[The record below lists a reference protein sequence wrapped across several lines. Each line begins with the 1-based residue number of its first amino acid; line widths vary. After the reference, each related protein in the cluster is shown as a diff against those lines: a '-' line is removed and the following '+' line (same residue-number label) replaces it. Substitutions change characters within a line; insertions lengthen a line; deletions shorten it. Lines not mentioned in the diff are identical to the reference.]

1 MMRAIV
7 GWALRYR
14 GLVLGLAAVTMLF
27 GVLLL
32 PRMPRDVV
40 PEFVPPYVEVQTEAL
55 GLSAEEVEQLITV
68 PLEADLL
75 QGVAFLDEIHS
86 ESVAGLSSIVLIF
99 EEGTDIFEARQ
110 VVAER
115 LTQAH
120 ALPHVSKPPQMLQPL
135 SSASRLLM
143 VSMASQEV
151 SLIDMSILAKWTV
164 RPRLVGVPG
173 VANVAIFGM
182 RERQLQVQVDPE
194 RMRAEGVGLQAVIE
208 ATGNALAVSPLTY
221 LDASTPGTGGFI
233 DTPNQRLGVQHVFPI
248 RTADDLAQIR
258 IPPEF
263 TDGATVRLGDVANVV
278 EDHQL
283 LIGDAVVNDGDGL
296 VLVIEKFPNA
306 DTVAVTRDVEA
317 ALEALRPGLPGIAID
332 TTIYRPA
339 TFVEQAI
346 GNVGLALGAGLVL
359 AALVMF
365 LYFRSWRAG
374 LIGLVA
380 LPLSLVAALLV
391 LDRLGATLNAVTAAG
406 LVLAIAIVID
416 DAVVGVDEILRRGRS
431 PRDVD
436 AGQSAAWIIVQ
447 AIVERRRALLFAT
460 LVAVA
465 ALTPFFFMA
474 GVAGAFVPPLLIAY
488 VLAVAV
494 SALVALTVTPALAA
508 VLLSG
513 SPREQ
518 NQTSA
523 SRRLHGAYLGALARV
538 LGRSRPLF
546 AGAAA
551 LTALVL
557 IATAAVS
564 APRLGDDFVPSFREG
579 DILVSL
585 QGPPSASGAEMNRI
599 LARAGAEIRAIDGV
613 RNVGG
618 HVGRAI
624 TSDQVTNVNTGEL
637 WVSIDPAADH
647 GRTVAAI
654 EGVVAGYPGLRHAV
668 GTYTSARIDDIL
680 ARPQRDV
687 AVRVYGHEDD
697 VILSKA
703 NEVRDALTDVEGLGG
718 LEVLT
723 PTQEPRLRIAVDLE
737 AAGRHGVAPGD
748 VRRAAATLLAG
759 IEVGFL
765 FEDQKVF
772 EVVVWGV
779 PDLRASLSSARA
791 LPIPTAGDEVR
802 LDQVADV
809 SIEAGPVVIQRE
821 GVFRFV
827 DVVGTVAGRDLSSV
841 MADVESRVAGISFP
855 LESRAEVLTGSLE
868 RQSATIG
875 LLVIAGASAL
885 LILLLLQAAFGSWRR
900 AIYVYLALPVALVGA
915 AVGAILAGGV
925 ASIGVVAGM
934 IGVLALA
941 ARSSIVLVDR
951 YQELER
957 APDAELRP
965 ELILDGARERL
976 GPILA
981 TATATAL
988 AFAPFIVLGGLP
1000 GLEIL
1005 RPLAIVM
1012 VGGVATST
1020 LSTLFLVP
1028 AVYFRS
1034 GPSAEPD
1041 AASQLVE
1048 QPGLSPA

>member
-1 MMRAIV
+1 
-7 GWALRYR
+7 
-14 GLVLGLAAVTMLF
+14 
-27 GVLLL
+27 
-32 PRMPRDVV
+32 
-40 PEFVPPYVEVQTEAL
+40 
-55 GLSAEEVEQLITV
+55 ITV

-86 ESVAGLSSIVLIF
+86 ESVAGLSSIVMYF
-99 EEGTDIFEARQ
+99 EEGTDIFKARQ

-135 SSASRLLM
+135 SSSSRLLM
-143 VSMASQEV
+143 FSMASSDV

-182 RERQLQVQVDPE
+182 RERQLQVRVDPE
-194 RMRAEGVGLQAVIE
+194 RMRSEGVGLQAVIE

-263 TDGATVRLGDVANVV
+263 TDGSTVRLGDVANVV

-283 LIGDAVVNDGDGL
+283 LIGDAVVNDGEGL
-296 VLVIEKFPNA
+296 VLVVEKFPNA
-306 DTVAVTRDVEA
+306 DTATVTRDVEA
-317 ALEALRPGLPGIAID
+317 ALHALQPGLPGITLD
-332 TTIYRPA
+332 TSIYRPA
-339 TFVEQAI
+339 TFLDSAI
-346 GNVGLALGAGLVL
+346 GNVSIALIAGLVL
-359 AALVMF
+359 AAAVMF
-365 LYFRSWRAG
+365 VFFRSWRAG
-374 LIGLVA
+374 LIGLVS

-391 LDRLGATLNAVTAAG
+391 LDRFGATLNAIVVAG
-406 LVLAIAIVID
+406 LVLALSIVID
-416 DAVVGVDEILRRGRS
+416 DAIVGVDEILRRGRH

-436 AGQSAAWIIVQ
+436 SGQSAAWIILEAV
-447 AIVERRRALLFAT
+447 VHRRRAIVFAT
-460 LVAVA
+460 LVLFA
-465 ALTPFFFMA
+465 AMAPLFFTN
-474 GVAGAFVPPLLIAY
+474 GVAGAFLPPLLIAY
-488 VLAVAV
+488 ILAIATSAV
-494 SALVALTVTPALAA
+494 VALIVTPALAA

-513 SPREQ
+513 APREQ
-518 NQTSA
+518 HQTA
-523 SRRLHGAYLGALARV
+523 TSRRLHNSYAGLLSKV
-538 LGRSRPLF
+538 LGRTRPVF
-546 AGAAA
+546 AAA
-551 LTALVL
+551 AAITIVV
-557 IATAAVS
+557 IVVTAAVS
-564 APRLGDDFVPSFREG
+564 VPHLGDAFVPSFREG
-579 DILVSL
+579 DILINVE
-585 QGPPSASGAEMNRI
+585 GPPSASGAEMNRI
-599 LARAGAEIRAIDGV
+599 VARAGAEIRAVEGV

-637 WVSIDPAADH
+637 WVSIDPAADYD
-647 GRTVAAI
+647 RTMSEIAAI
-654 EGVVAGYPGLRHAV
+654 VAGYPGLRHSV
-668 GTYTSARIDDIL
+668 GTYTSARIDDVL
-680 ARPQRDV
+680 AGPENDV
-687 AVRVYGHEDD
+687 GVRVYGHEDD
-697 VILSKA
+697 VILAKA
-703 NEVRDALTDVEGLGG
+703 NEVRDALAGVGG
-718 LEVLT
+718 LTDLNVNA
-723 PTQEPRLRIAVDLE
+723 PTQEPRLRVEVDLE
-737 AAGRHGVAPGD
+737 AAGRLGVAPGD

-779 PDLRASLSSARA
+779 PDLRYSLSSMRGI
-791 LPIPTAGDEVR
+791 PIPTGSGEVR

-809 SIEAGPVVIQRE
+809 SIQAGPVAIQRE

-827 DVVGTVAGRDLSSV
+827 DVVGSVNGRDLASV
-841 MADVESRVAGISFP
+841 MADVEDRVAGVTFP
-855 LESRAEVLTGSLE
+855 LEYRAEVLAGSLE
-868 RQSATIG
+868 RQAELTG
-875 LLVIAGASAL
+875 LLIMAAASAI
-885 LILLLLQAAFGSWRR
+885 LILLLLQAAFNSWRR
-900 AIYVYLALPVALVGA
+900 ALYIYVALPTALVGA
-915 AVGAILAGGV
+915 ALGAIVAGGV
-925 ASIGVVAGM
+925 VSIGVVAGM
-934 IGVLALA
+934 LGVLALA
-941 ARSSIVLVDR
+941 ARNGLVMVDR
-951 YQELER
+951 YQELEQD
-957 APDAELRP
+957 PDAVLKP

-976 GPILA
+976 APILA
-981 TATATAL
+981 TATATFL

-1005 RPLAIVM
+1005 RPMAIVM

-1020 LSTLFLVP
+1020 LFTLFLVP

-1034 GPSAEPD
+1034 GPSPEPD